1 MADIKKGNIS
11 VEAANIMP
19 VIKKWLYS
27 DRDIFIR
34 EMVSNAADAITKYRL
49 VNGGEGEELA
59 IHITVD
65 KENGKLVFSDNGI
78 GMTAEELDKYINQV
92 AFSGAQE
99 FVKSYSGGEDAGI
112 IGHFGLGFY
121 SVFMAADLV
130 AIDTLSYKE
139 GAEPVLWKSE
149 DGMSYTME
157 KGSRDK
163 RGSTITL
170 RITEEEK
177 EFLDGFRVREVLDK
191 YCAFMPVPIYFR
203 DLEQEKRELEN
214 EKKRKEEHDKKA
226 KEAIKKGE
234 KPPVFEEKK
243 AEEPKPINDVH
254 PLWFKNPKDATDEE
268 YIATYQKLF
277 KTYEE
282 PLFWI
287 HLNVDYPFNLKG
299 ILYFPHIK
307 RDFTGQEGE
316 IKLYNRQVFVAD
328 NIKEIVPEFL
338 MVLKGVID
346 CPDLPLNVS
355 RSFLQNDRQV
365 RQISRH
371 IAKKTADK
379 LNGLFNTDRK
389 TYEKYWDD
397 INPFLKYG
405 CMRDE
410 DFFNSVKNSM
420 LLKTTKGEYLTF
432 EEYRSRN
439 EGKVEDKIYY
449 TVDPA
454 RQAVSVSQYTDRNI
468 DVVYMDSL
476 IDNNFMSFLEY
487 SDTNGPKFLRVDADI
502 EGIKHEGKDDSGISQ
517 EEMQSIVRKA
527 LHKDDLE
534 VKITALEDKNL
545 SAFITEDEH
554 MRRFKELSALYGQ
567 QAMMPDKHVLVLN
580 SRSDVVRAISK
591 MKDKNRQSLLI
602 EQVYDLARLSSE
614 PLEAADLENF
624 LKRSQK
630 LLADAAGL
638 NIEENKEKQP
648 KADEKDGQEKAAEEA
663 QSKDRQDKADEV
675 QKDEEQKDADN

>member
-1 MADIKKGNIS
+1 
-11 VEAANIMP
+11 MP

-27 DRDIFIR
+27 DKDIFIR
-34 EMVSNAADAITKYRL
+34 EMVSNAADAITKYKL
-49 VNGGEGEELA
+49 VNSNSGEELC
-59 IHITVD
+59 IRVTVD
-65 KENGKLVFSDNGI
+65 KKNGNLIFSDNGI

-121 SVFMAADLV
+121 SAFMAADKV
-130 AIDTLSYKE
+130 TIDTLSYKE
-139 GAEPVLWKSE
+139 NSEPVLWTSA

-157 KGSRDK
+157 KSEKDA
-163 RGSTITL
+163 RGTTITL
-170 RITEEEK
+170 HIMEEEK
-177 EFLDGFRVREVLDK
+177 EFLDGFRVRDVLDK

-203 DLEQEKRELEN
+203 DIEAEEQEKED
-214 EKKRKEEHDKKA
+214 EKKRREEHDKKA
-226 KEAIKKGE
+226 EEALKKGE
-234 KPPVFEEKK
+234 TPPVFEEKK
-243 AEEPKPINDVH
+243 QEEPSPINDVH
-254 PLWFKNPKDATDEE
+254 PLWFKNPRDASDEE
-268 YIATYQKLF
+268 YIETYQKLF
-277 KTYEE
+277 KTYEK

-299 ILYFPHIK
+299 ILYFPHIR
-307 RDFTGQEGE
+307 RDFSGQEGE

-389 TYEKYWDD
+389 SYEKYWDD

-405 CMRDE
+405 CIRDKN
-410 DFFNSVKNSM
+410 FFDSIKDSL
-420 LLKTTKGEYLTF
+420 LLKTTNNEYFTF

-439 EGKVEDKIYY
+439 EGKAGDKIYY

-454 RQAVSVSQYTDRNI
+454 RQAVSVSQYTDKNI
-468 DVVYMDSL
+468 DVVFMDSL

-487 SDTNGPKFLRVDADI
+487 SDNDGPKFLRVDADI
-502 EGIKHEGKDDSGISQ
+502 EGIKHEGEDDSNISQ
-517 EEMQSIVRKA
+517 EEMQSLVRKA
-527 LHKDDLE
+527 LDNNELE

-567 QAMMPDKHVLVLN
+567 QAMAPDKHVLVLN
-580 SRSDVVRAISK
+580 SRSEVVRAIAK
-591 MKDKNRQSLLI
+591 MQDKTRQSLLI

-614 PLEAADLENF
+614 PLEADDLQNF
-624 LKRSQK
+624 LKRSQT
-630 LLADAAGL
+630 LLADAAGISI
-638 NIEENKEKQP
+638 NEN
-648 KADEKDGQEKAAEEA
+648 EKDGGAKISDEEKNSGALEKDEAAGQESKKTKEDAEQTNEKAKEET
-663 QSKDRQDKADEV
+663 QQDNQNK
-675 QKDEEQKDADN
+675 